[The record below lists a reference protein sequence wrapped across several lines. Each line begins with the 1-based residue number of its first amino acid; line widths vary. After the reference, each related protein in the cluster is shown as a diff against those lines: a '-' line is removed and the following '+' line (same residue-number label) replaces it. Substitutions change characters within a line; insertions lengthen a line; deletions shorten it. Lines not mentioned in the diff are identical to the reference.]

1 MLTIR
6 YQRVGKKNYAQFKI
20 VVAEKSAPVKGKF
33 VEALGSRDP
42 HQKQVVLKEDR
53 IKYWLDKGAQCSDSV
68 FNLLVSQGVV
78 SGPKRKINLKKKEV
92 EEGSEAKAENKTEE
106 TPIHSDQGAEKED
119 KSEEKPVST
128 EVDENKP
135 SSAKATEDKKEEK

>member
-6 YQRVGKKNYAQFKI
+6 YQRAGKRNYAQFKI

-53 IKYWLDKGAQCSDSV
+53 IKYWLGKGAQCSDSV

-92 EEGSEAKAENKTEE
+92 EEGQVEGDNKKEE
-106 TPIHSDQGAEKED
+106 TPIQSDQGAEKED
-119 KSEEKPVST
+119 QDKAEKAEQPEEKPAST
-128 EVDENKP
+128 EIDEN
-135 SSAKATEDKKEEK
+135 KKEEK

>member
-6 YQRVGKKNYAQFKI
+6 YQRVGKRNYAQFKI

-33 VEALGSRDP
+33 VEILGSRDP

-53 IKYWLDKGAQCSDSV
+53 IKHWLEKGAQCSDSV

-78 SGPKRKINLKKKEV
+78 PGPKRKINLKKKEV
-92 EEGSEAKAENKTEE
+92 EENGETETEKKTEE
-106 TPIHSDQGAEKED
+106 APIQSDQDAEKEEQN
-119 KSEEKPVST
+119 KAEKVEQPEEKPAST
-128 EVDENKP
+128 EVDENK
-135 SSAKATEDKKEEK
+135 KEEK

>member
-6 YQRVGKKNYAQFKI
+6 YQRVGKRNYAQFKI

-53 IKYWLDKGAQCSDSV
+53 IKYWLNKGAQCSDSV

-92 EEGSEAKAENKTEE
+92 EEGQAEEDNKKEE
-106 TPIHSDQGAEKED
+106 TPIQSDQGAEKED
-119 KSEEKPVST
+119 QDKAEKAEQPEEKPAST
-128 EVDENKP
+128 EVDENK
-135 SSAKATEDKKEEK
+135 KEEK